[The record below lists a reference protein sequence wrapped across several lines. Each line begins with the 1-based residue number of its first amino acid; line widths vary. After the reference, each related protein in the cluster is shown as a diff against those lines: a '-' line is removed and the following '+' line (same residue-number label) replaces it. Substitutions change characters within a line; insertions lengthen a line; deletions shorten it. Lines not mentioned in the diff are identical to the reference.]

1 MRPGGVPCHTVNGGA
16 LFLILGD
23 MIRWFYL
30 INLHMQAVR
39 RSKWFGLY
47 SSFSIFSSCIWVL
60 LELIVAGQP
69 TNTFFLVT
77 HSIVLKSPPS
87 LRVPR
92 FLTCAQDHPFDPS
105 PSSHLPTT
113 NEMGAN
119 LSSNYKPT
127 TFPKANDALDVIG
140 AADAINEKILLIL
153 WIGSVYGI
161 AMIASTVMLVDH
173 WRGPKGE
180 RSIGFASVVA
190 GVILSTAWPLVF
202 VYLMTSS

>member
-1 MRPGGVPCHTVNGGA
+1 VFHVTQLTGAA

-30 INLHMQAVR
+30 INLHMQAVG

-47 SSFSIFSSCIWVL
+47 SPFSIFSSFIWVL

-69 TNTFFLVT
+69 TNTFFFVT
-77 HSIVLKSPPS
+77 HSIILESVPG

-92 FLTCAQDHPFDPS
+92 SLTCNQDRRSILLPVSQLPS
-105 PSSHLPTT
+105 T
-113 NEMGAN
+113 NKMGAN

-140 AADAINEKILLIL
+140 AADAINEKILLIM
-153 WIGSVYGI
+153 WIGSIYGI

-190 GVILSTAWPLVF
+190 GVVLSTAWPLVF
-202 VYLMTSS
+202 VYLMTST

>member
-1 MRPGGVPCHTVNGGA
+1 MRPGSVPYHTGNGGA

-30 INLHMQAVR
+30 INLHMQAVG

-47 SSFSIFSSCIWVL
+47 SPSSIFSSCIWVL

-77 HSIVLKSPPS
+77 HSFVLKPVPG

-92 FLTCAQDHPFDPS
+92 FLTCTQDHPFNPS
-105 PSSHLPTT
+105 ASSHLPAT
-113 NEMGAN
+113 NKMGAN

-140 AADAINEKILLIL
+140 AADAINEKILLIM

-190 GVILSTAWPLVF
+190 GVVISTAWPLVF
-202 VYLMTSS
+202 VYLMTST

>member
-1 MRPGGVPCHTVNGGA
+1 
-16 LFLILGD
+16 
-23 MIRWFYL
+23 
-30 INLHMQAVR
+30 
-39 RSKWFGLY
+39 
-47 SSFSIFSSCIWVL
+47 
-60 LELIVAGQP
+60 
-69 TNTFFLVT
+69 
-77 HSIVLKSPPS
+77 
-87 LRVPR
+87 
-92 FLTCAQDHPFDPS
+92 
-105 PSSHLPTT
+105 
-113 NEMGAN
+113 MGAN

-140 AADAINEKILLIL
+140 AADAINEKILLIM